1 MTEENKNNQNNN
13 QSDNTQEKET
23 KNELQ
28 ELAQKLEECEKLKEE
43 YLNGWQRERAG
54 FLNYQKDVNNRMEEI
69 TKMANEGLIR
79 ELLNVLD
86 SFDISVNSL
95 KVEGLTPTEKNIVRG
110 IELIRQQLL
119 DVLEQ
124 HGLKR
129 IEALGKQFDPYLH
142 EAIDTVKGEKEGEV
156 VEELIKGYVLN
167 DKVIRPAKV
176 KVIKNVKN

>member
-1 MTEENKNNQNNN
+1 MH
-13 QSDNTQEKET
+13 
-23 KNELQ
+23 
-28 ELAQKLEECEKLKEE
+28 
-43 YLNGWQRERAG
+43 
-54 FLNYQKDVNNRMEEI
+54 
-69 TKMANEGLIR
+69 
-79 ELLNVLD
+79 
-86 SFDISVNSL
+86 
-95 KVEGLTPTEKNIVRG
+95 G

-156 VEELIKGYVLN
+156 VEELIKGYMLN